1 MTHIRSTLM
10 AALAAVGIF
19 ATAPAFAQSTVCQD
33 GQKLLVERQGLVK
46 QFTDLTG
53 GGKKK
58 NVDPRPACAILT
70 KLSSNGESAMKWMST
85 NKDWCQVPDQV
96 VQNFEQD
103 NKRVQTIKS
112 QACGAAAKVAEM
124 EKRAK
129 QQQQNQQGGPRM
141 GGGLT
146 GTLSVPKGA
155 L

>member
-1 MTHIRSTLM
+1 M

-19 ATAPAFAQSTVCQD
+19 ASAPAFAQSSACQD
-33 GQKLLVERQGLVK
+33 GQKLLVERQSLIK

-58 NVDPRPACAILT
+58 NVDPRPACSILT
-70 KLSSNGESAMKWMST
+70 KLATNGDAGLKWMTT

-103 NKRVQTIKS
+103 NKHVQTIKN
-112 QACGAAAKVAEM
+112 QACGAVAKMAEM

-129 QQQQNQQGGPRM
+129 QQAQQGGGRM

>member
-19 ATAPAFAQSTVCQD
+19 ASAPAFAQSAVCQD
-33 GQKLLVERQGLVK
+33 GQKLLMERQSLVK

-58 NVDPRPACAILT
+58 NVDPRPACTVLT
-70 KLSSNGESAMKWMST
+70 KLASNGENALKWMST

-96 VQNFEQD
+96 VQSFEQD
-103 NKRVQTIKS
+103 NKRVQSIKG
-112 QACGAAAKVAEM
+112 QACSAAAKVAEM

-129 QQQQNQQGGPRM
+129 QQAQQGGPRM

-146 GTLSVPKGA
+146 GTLTVPKGA

>member
-1 MTHIRSTLM
+1 MTHIRSTMM

-19 ATAPAFAQSTVCQD
+19 ASAPAFAQSSVCQE
-33 GQKLLVERQGLVK
+33 GQKLLLERQDLVK
-46 QFTDLTG
+46 RFTDLTG

-58 NVDPRPACAILT
+58 NVDPRAACSILT
-70 KLSSNGESAMKWMST
+70 KLSNNGTNAMKWMNT

-112 QACGAAAKVAEM
+112 QACGVAAKMNEM

-129 QQQQNQQGGPRM
+129 QQAQQGGPRM

-146 GTLSVPKGA
+146 GTLSIPKGA

>member
-19 ATAPAFAQSTVCQD
+19 ASAPAFAQSAVCQD
-33 GQKLLVERQGLVK
+33 GQKLLLERQGLVK

-58 NVDPRPACAILT
+58 NVDPRPACTILT
-70 KLSSNGESAMKWMST
+70 KMAANGETTLKWMST
-85 NKDWCQVPDQV
+85 NKDWCQVPDQAV
-96 VQNFEQD
+96 ESFTED
-103 NKRVQTIKS
+103 NKRVQTIKG
-112 QACGAAAKVAEM
+112 QACGAAAKVAEA

-129 QQQQNQQGGPRM
+129 QQAQQGGNRM